1 MTENIQEGSGETD
14 CLDGNGQT
22 ERSVASKQ
30 EIAGEMGYIGSDE
43 KSESGVVM
51 TIEKIYEQNAALN
64 DKVTKMGHIF
74 GCKRKTDDSTQEQPR
89 LGCKRKTDDSTEERR
104 TQKYIKCLV
113 VGPSQELIESLIPIE
128 AVGSLNLTP
137 NAEIQRQIAK
147 LEGAN
152 NELRRK
158 LSLFQQLFRNKQRL
172 KSVTKTLYP
181 SMIFAG
187 AKRG

>member
-1 MTENIQEGSGETD
+1 MTENIQEGIGETD

-22 ERSVASKQ
+22 ERSVTSRQ

-51 TIEKIYEQNAALN
+51 TIEKIDEQNAALN
-64 DKVTKMGHIF
+64 DKVTEMGHVF
-74 GCKRKTDDSTQEQPR
+74 GCNRRTDDSTQEQPR

-104 TQKYIKCLV
+104 TQKYIKCFV
-113 VGPSQELIESLIPIE
+113 VCPSQELIESLIPIE
-128 AVGSLNLTP
+128 AITSLNLP
-137 NAEIQRQIAK
+137 PSADIQRQIVE

-172 KSVTKTLYP
+172 KSVTRSLYP
-181 SMIFAG
+181 SMFFAG
-187 AKRG
+187 ARRG